1 VAGETA
7 PLLFTALGNQY
18 WSLRPGGPVAAL
30 PLQIFA
36 DAGSADPEARA
47 RAYAAA
53 LVLVAGVAGFGAAA
67 RAAARRIG
75 TPTERRRA
83 RRPGASDLARTVAGA
98 FGRAPIA

>member
-1 VAGETA
+1 
-7 PLLFTALGNQY
+7 
-18 WSLRPGGPVAAL
+18 
-30 PLQIFA
+30 
-36 DAGSADPEARA
+36 
-47 RAYAAA
+47 
-53 LVLVAGVAGFGAAA
+53 VAGFGAAA